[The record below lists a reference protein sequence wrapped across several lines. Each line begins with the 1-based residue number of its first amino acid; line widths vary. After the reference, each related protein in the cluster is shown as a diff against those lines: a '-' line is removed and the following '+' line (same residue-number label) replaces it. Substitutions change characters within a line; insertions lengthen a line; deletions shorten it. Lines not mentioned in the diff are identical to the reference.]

1 MKSIR
6 VTGLTGDDPL
16 HHYERA
22 CKTQQQFQDIDNYTQ
37 VCLKLTGARWT
48 TPTFLAPV
56 AVTMQNLQDS
66 GVDTD
71 VQCSDKIRQYI
82 QQIGFPDG
90 YTHPSEAHKNAL
102 PLCLLNTQTDEDAIE
117 IVGSKI
123 RELLR
128 THLPDQ
134 PNGVLNG
141 IQYTIAEIIDNVD
154 QHSRCSH
161 GTLLVQHYPHK
172 DSLDVCVADDGIS
185 IPGTYDAFGV
195 NYENPVDALRKALQ
209 GISTKP
215 DAGHER
221 GYGLRTST
229 EMVCDGLHGSIL
241 LSSGGATLYKNG
253 TNEPTIELPDHQWP
267 GTVFAA
273 RLNLPDN
280 EFNWAQ
286 YV

>member
-6 VTGLTGDDPL
+6 VTGLNGDDPL

-22 CKTQQQFQDIDNYTQ
+22 CKTHQALQDIDDNTE
-37 VCLKLTGARWT
+37 VRLDLTDAQWT
-48 TPTFLAPV
+48 IPMYLSPV
-56 AVTMQNLQDS
+56 AIAIQNLQES
-66 GVDTD
+66 GIEID
-71 VQCSDKIRQYI
+71 VRCSDKIKGYI
-82 QQIGFPDG
+82 EQIGFPDG
-90 YTHPSEAHKNAL
+90 YVRPSESYQNAL

-123 RELLR
+123 YDLLR
-128 THLPDQ
+128 THLPNQ
-134 PNGVLNG
+134 PKGVLNG

-154 QHSRCSH
+154 QHSQCRH
-161 GTLLVQHYPHK
+161 GTLLVQHYPQK
-172 DSLDVCVADDGIS
+172 DTLDVCVADDGIS
-185 IPGTYDAFGV
+185 IPGTYDVFGV
-195 NYENPVDALRKALQ
+195 DYENSVDALQKALK

-229 EMVCDGLHGSIL
+229 KMVCEGLHGSIL
-241 LSSGGATLYKNG
+241 LSSDGATLYKNG
-253 TNEPTIELPDHQWP
+253 TSEPTVELPDHQWP

-273 RLNLPDN
+273 RLNLPDD
-280 EFNWAQ
+280 EFAWAK